1 MSKKSLEIFMNQ
13 VVDSEHRL
21 AMNWIEGE
29 TIDCEELIALG
40 ADHGC
45 EFTAEDF
52 EESLELGDIELD
64 DIDLESTYVSYS
76 ALVSQV
82 ASAQAK
88 KGK

>member
-1 MSKKSLEIFMNQ
+1 MSKKSLEKFMNQ

-29 TIDCEELIALG
+29 EIDAEALIALG
-40 ADHGC
+40 ADHDC

-52 EESLELGDIELD
+52 QGVWELGDIELD
-64 DIDLESTYVSYS
+64 DVDLESMYVSYS
-76 ALVSQV
+76 DLALQV